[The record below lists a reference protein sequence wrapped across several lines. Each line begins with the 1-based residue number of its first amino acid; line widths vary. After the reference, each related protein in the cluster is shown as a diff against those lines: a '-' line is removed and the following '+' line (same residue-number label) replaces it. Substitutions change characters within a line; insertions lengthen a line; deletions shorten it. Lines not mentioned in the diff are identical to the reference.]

1 MDRDITKNRQQ
12 HASFHQND
20 RAAIQTRPSHQTVNN
35 AASDQLA
42 ITDNRAELQLQRNV
56 QSLADS
62 CSDSSA
68 LGVLKG
74 AVDNSPAMVAQREK
88 SMALQRKFDHG
99 SSAAQ
104 LMDGADSQKN
114 STGMPDSLKSG
125 IEQLSGLSMDGV
137 QVHYNSAQPAQL
149 NALAY
154 AQGDQIH
161 VAPGQEKHLPHEAW
175 HVVQQKQGRV
185 KPTVQR
191 VGVQVNDDAGLE
203 QEADLMG
210 AKANTMQLQRSAVV
224 ANSAASAD
232 AAAVVQRRLPPGET
246 IETEISLGGGTDTTY
261 MMLYRL
267 MHMEVSQ
274 QRLLRA
280 LDNTA
285 YADANEAVNDV
296 FPNGKF
302 NADAYAALYAVN
314 QQYGDVLPA
323 SQDIRDINWQTLQPA
338 LARAIRLA
346 NRCAY
351 KWFDIDAVFGP
362 NAEVTNISATYLAV
376 AQRLGGFNQNN
387 FTIDYNGDDA
397 EMGVGGFT
405 RPGSGKIQVSP
416 GMLARDVNTLAV
428 LLLHEGCHEVDGTI
442 IDSGYYGTARFSQM
456 SQRQKKRNAAHYE
469 EVARR
474 EIGNSSYPGVVFDPV
489 AQQQVQ
495 GGRRQELIRKV
506 RPANEGLR
514 ELWSTSA
521 SLHGMMRDIAAG
533 ASTLQ
538 PQLQVTVV
546 TALKQGFEL
555 PTATVDGAPV
565 VTEFDLALMESTA
578 KVFHRAM
585 TAIKQFQRE
594 RDPDERDRLCGMS
607 VKELALEAIN
617 RVGGFKGLDPAY
629 NVTAINQIRTAVIL
643 CLQQADPF
651 PAFGED

>member
-1 MDRDITKNRQQ
+1 
-12 HASFHQND
+12 
-20 RAAIQTRPSHQTVNN
+20 
-35 AASDQLA
+35 
-42 ITDNRAELQLQRNV
+42 
-56 QSLADS
+56 
-62 CSDSSA
+62 
-68 LGVLKG
+68 
-74 AVDNSPAMVAQREK
+74 NSPAMVAQREK
-88 SMALQRKFDHG
+88 SMALQGKFDHG
-99 SSAAQ
+99 STAAQ
-104 LMDGADSQKN
+104 LMGNADGQKN
-114 STGMPDSLKSG
+114 STGMPDTLKSG

-161 VAPGQEKHLPHEAW
+161 VGPGQEKHLPHEAW

-191 VGVQVNDDAGLE
+191 VGVQLNDDAGLE

-210 AKANTMQLQRSAVV
+210 AKANTMQLQRGAVV
-224 ANSAASAD
+224 TSSAAG

-274 QRLLRA
+274 QRLRRA

-314 QQYGDVLPA
+314 QQYGEVLPA

-346 NRCAY
+346 IQCANRGD
-351 KWFDIDAVFGP
+351 DIEAVFGP
-362 NAEVTNISATYLAV
+362 NAEVMNISATYLIV
-376 AQRLGGFNQNN
+376 AQRLGGFNQDN

-405 RPGSGKIQVSP
+405 APGSGKIQVSP
-416 GMLARDVNTLAV
+416 SMLAKDANTLAV
-428 LLLHEGCHEVDGTI
+428 LLLHEGCHEVDDTI

-474 EIGNSSYPGVVFDPV
+474 AIGNSIYAHQTFQPV

-514 ELWSTSA
+514 ELWNTSA
-521 SLHGMMRDIAAG
+521 NLHGMMRDIVAG

-538 PQLQVTVV
+538 PQLQVAVV

-565 VTEFDLALMESTA
+565 VTEFDLALMESTT

-594 RDPDERDRLCGMS
+594 RDPNERDRLCDMS

-617 RVGGFKGLDPAY
+617 RVGGFQGLDPAI
-629 NVTAINQIRTAVIL
+629 NVTAIDQIRTAVIL
-643 CLQQADPF
+643 GLQQADPF